1 MRQTLSSDAQPP
13 MDLYNGLVDSHSG
26 SITGRLRY
34 MAPEVAQD
42 WLHLDTLLRHLDST
56 VQSWVHLDSTPAKSE
71 LEVRTELGSRT
82 EPLREPCPR
91 PSLGGASSGQLT
103 PRLGKTDP
111 SLLAHG
117 ASMARPVP
125 LR

>member
-42 WLHLDTLLRHLDST
+42 WLHLDSR
-56 VQSWVHLDSTPAKSE
+56 VHGRDKVPAGGH
-71 LEVRTELGSRT
+71 VRS
-82 EPLREPCPR
+82 PLV
-91 PSLGGASSGQLT
+91 A
-103 PRLGKTDP
+103 K
-111 SLLAHG
+111 
-117 ASMARPVP
+117 
-125 LR
+125 